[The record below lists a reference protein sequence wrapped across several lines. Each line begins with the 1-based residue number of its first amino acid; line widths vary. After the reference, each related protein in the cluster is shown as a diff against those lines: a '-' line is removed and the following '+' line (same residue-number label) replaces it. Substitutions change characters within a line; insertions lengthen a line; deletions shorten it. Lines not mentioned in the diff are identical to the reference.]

1 MVHARARQRVAVQ
14 ARGTKDPPSP
24 LHVRT
29 MHARTSLRLYSLLI
43 GSSLVCGA
51 ATSASAQTTPPGAA
65 RPPVA
70 AGAARVDQPP
80 PQTAPVATQ
89 SPETFDLEAALVA
102 TDQGL
107 TSDDA
112 GKQARE
118 RAPQVASAQAAV
130 ESSRLD
136 AETQEVSLYPTV
148 SLSAQYR
155 RINEVRNDAFSKL
168 LPPPTTDPTMMTA
181 PPPDIDFTQPLNNYT
196 FAATAR
202 WPVSDVFLRVY
213 PAIKAAR
220 TVADARSIEVEAR
233 IANAD
238 LTAREAFY
246 AHARALA
253 AQVVADQALKQA
265 EAQAAQA
272 KLFVDAGTAAPV
284 DFMTATARVESMRA
298 ALARTRGAV
307 AVSRNTLATYMGVR
321 TADVGAIRER
331 VTALPEPPNGT
342 VDELLKRGL
351 DQRPELRA
359 MRKTIGA
366 NNLLKDSERAAAYP
380 VLSIEGTDLLANP
393 NPRYVPPVTDFKNSW
408 EVGATLAWSPNSAL
422 VGHRR
427 TKRASAEIE
436 RARADL
442 MALED
447 GVRIEVVQS
456 YEDYKA
462 AAEAARA
469 SEEQQKAAEETYR
482 VRLATY
488 RVGAGVQI
496 DLLTADLAL
505 TQARLDHVNAV
516 LDARISLAR
525 LARATGSSLR

>member
-1 MVHARARQRVAVQ
+1 
-14 ARGTKDPPSP
+14 
-24 LHVRT
+24 
-29 MHARTSLRLYSLLI
+29 MHARYARRSVRFSSFTCTRWLAGAVPGNLATCAIVGALLW
-43 GSSLVCGA
+43 CGA
-51 ATSASAQTTPPGAA
+51 PLASAQSTAPAPTPVPSAAGTSSAGYVDQSAPQAATTPN
-65 RPPVA
+65 V
-70 AGAARVDQPP
+70 
-80 PQTAPVATQ
+80 
-89 SPETFDLEAALVA
+89 ETFDLEAALIA
-102 TDQGL
+102 PDRGL

-112 GKQARE
+112 GKVARE
-118 RAPQVASAQAAV
+118 RAPQVASAEAGA
-130 ESSRLD
+130 ESARWD
-136 AETQEVSLYPTV
+136 AEAQSSNLYPIV
-148 SLSAQYR
+148 NLSAQYK
-155 RINEVRNDAFSKL
+155 RIKEIKNNPLGST
-168 LPPPTTDPTMMTA
+168 PIIG
-181 PPPDIDFTQPLNNYT
+181 PDGKPIDFNFTQPLNNYT

-202 WPVSDVFLRVY
+202 WPVSDLFFRVY
-213 PAIKAAR
+213 PALKASR
-220 TVADARSIEVEAR
+220 SIADARSIEVEAR
-233 IANAD
+233 LANAD

-265 EAQAAQA
+265 EAQASQA
-272 KLFVDAGTAAPV
+272 KLFVEAGTAAPV

-298 ALARTRGAV
+298 ALARTRGSV
-307 AVSRNTLATYMGVR
+307 AVTRNTLATYMGVR
-321 TADVGAIRER
+321 TADIGAIRER
-331 VTALPEPPNGT
+331 VTALPEPPAT
-342 VDELLKRGL
+342 SVDELLKRGL

-380 VLSIEGTDLLANP
+380 VLSVEGANIYANP
-393 NPRYVPPVTDFKNSW
+393 NPRYVPPLPKFRNSW
-408 EVGATLAWSPNSAL
+408 EVGATLAWSPNNAL
-422 VGHRR
+422 LGHQR
-427 TKRASAEIE
+427 TKRASAELE
-436 RARADL
+436 RARSDL

-469 SEEQQKAAEETYR
+469 SDEQRKAAEETYR

-525 LARATGSSLR
+525 LARATGGPLR